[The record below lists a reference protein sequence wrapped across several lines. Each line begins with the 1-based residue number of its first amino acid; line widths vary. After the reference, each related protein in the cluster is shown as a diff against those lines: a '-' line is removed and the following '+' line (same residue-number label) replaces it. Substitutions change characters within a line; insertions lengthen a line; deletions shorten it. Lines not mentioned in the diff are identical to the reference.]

1 MDDSAN
7 LQRDLE
13 MLADALPF
21 LVARDDDRPP
31 MWMSPEFGRQV
42 AAARVH
48 VATIASHR
56 RLATRM
62 RLVEAPDAV
71 EPRESGRFEAAAR
84 RLAHD
89 ATCVA
94 LAIRCVELR
103 ANAHLPS
110 WTEILRRRTLAVTPV
125 DPGRDGSLWFG

>member
-1 MDDSAN
+1 MDDSAS

-21 LVARDDDRPP
+21 LVARDGDRPP
-31 MWMSPEFGRQV
+31 LWTSPDFARQV
-42 AAARVH
+42 AAVRVR

-62 RLVEAPDAV
+62 RLVETPEPTDSPDI
-71 EPRESGRFEAAAR
+71 GRFERAAR
-84 RLAHD
+84 RLARD

-94 LAIRCVELR
+94 LAIRCTELR
-103 ANAHLPS
+103 SDAHLPS
-110 WTEILRRRTLAVTPV
+110 WSEILRGGALTTTTV
-125 DPGRDGSLWFG
+125 DSGRDGSLWFG

>member
-1 MDDSAN
+1 MDESAR

-21 LVARDDDRPP
+21 LVARDDDRPAL
-31 MWMSPEFGRQV
+31 WLSPEFGRQV
-42 AAARVH
+42 GAVRVH

-62 RLVEAPDAV
+62 PLVEAPDAV
-71 EPRESGRFEAAAR
+71 ESRESGLFEAAAR
-84 RLAHD
+84 RLARD

-94 LAIRCVELR
+94 LAIRCLELR
-103 ANAHLPS
+103 ANAHLPAWS
-110 WTEILRRRTLAVTPV
+110 EILRRRTLAITTV